1 MRLVELAELKEL
13 KELLLMSFFF
23 FFLLQCEHGNS
34 LLEEVETRRQEYES
48 DLTSLS
54 D

>member
-1 MRLVELAELKEL
+1 MRLVELAELKVL
-13 KELLLMSFFF
+13 KELLLMSF

-34 LLEEVETRRQEYES
+34 LLEEMETRRQEYES